1 MRIGVQW
8 LAHLCGTYLAQPVL
22 FPFTLVSFPQ
32 AIFSFQSSTPT
43 LPTSI
48 FSFQKDGVMGGV
60 VDHHKVNVMP
70 LLTPEQ
76 AASEL
81 AISTRQLRDLT
92 VSGEIRYINIGNGS
106 VRETRRYDPADIEDF
121 KSRRRSVGGKTV
133 RATSRTKSDFIDTT
147 DFQRRLEELRSK
159 RAKRKT

>member
-1 MRIGVQW
+1 MLIGS
-8 LAHLCGTYLAQPVL
+8 
-22 FPFTLVSFPQ
+22 FIKVS
-32 AIFSFQSSTPT
+32 
-43 LPTSI
+43 L
-48 FSFQKDGVMGGV
+48 
-60 VDHHKVNVMP
+60 MP

-121 KSRRRSVGGKTV
+121 KNRRKSFGKQPV
-133 RATSRTKSDFIDTT
+133 RPTSRTKSEFIDTT

>member
-1 MRIGVQW
+1 MRTGVQW

-22 FPFTLVSFPQ
+22 FPFTFAGFPHP
-32 AIFSFQSSTPT
+32 IFSFQNFTPT
-43 LPTSI
+43 LPISI
-48 FSFQKDGVMGGV
+48 PPFQKDGVMGGV

-92 VSGEIRYINIGNGS
+92 VSGEIRYINISNGS
-106 VRETRRYDPADIEDF
+106 ARETRRYDPADIEDF
-121 KSRRRSVGGKTV
+121 KTRRKSTGGKTV
-133 RATSRTKSDFIDTT
+133 RVTSRTKSDFIDTT